1 MEVITQDFYLS
12 AFLRLKGL
20 HMTEMRS
27 SKDNRMLF
35 VFEDTEEFQD
45 LKQQYYWKQA
55 HVDPLGYKQ
64 AIRELKGLIMDRNKE
79 SSTEFNTCQNTNY
92 NSRRIHSALSSQ

>member
-20 HMTEMRS
+20 HMVDMRS
-27 SKDNRMLF
+27 SNDNRKLF

-64 AIRELKGLIMDRNKE
+64 AIRELKGLTMDINKE
-79 SSTEFNTCQNTNY
+79 SLTKLNTCQNTKSNLRKNHLAL
-92 NSRRIHSALSSQ
+92 NSQ